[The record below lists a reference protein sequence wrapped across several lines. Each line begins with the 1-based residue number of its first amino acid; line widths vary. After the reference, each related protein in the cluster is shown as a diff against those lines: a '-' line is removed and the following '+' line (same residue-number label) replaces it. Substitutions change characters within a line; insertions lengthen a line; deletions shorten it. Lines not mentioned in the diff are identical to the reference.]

1 MFNPTQPTSGSRRP
15 FIWKASKTWWG
26 TFKNIALLMN
36 SQIYDINNSK
46 LFAGIIIIVLNISS
60 KFVSFKLSKSM
71 ESYLRNTFSRN
82 ILVFSMIWM
91 GTRDIYISF
100 IMTTLF
106 VILADYLFNE
116 ESKMCCLPEGFT
128 EYHLSLNE
136 NGITAPEEIT
146 KESVER
152 AKETLRKAKEA
163 GIE

>member
-1 MFNPTQPTSGSRRP
+1 
-15 FIWKASKTWWG
+15 
-26 TFKNIALLMN
+26 MN

-106 VILADYLFNE
+106 IILADYLFNE
-116 ESKMCCLPEGFT
+116 ESNLCCLPEGFT

>member
-1 MFNPTQPTSGSRRP
+1 
-15 FIWKASKTWWG
+15 
-26 TFKNIALLMN
+26 MN